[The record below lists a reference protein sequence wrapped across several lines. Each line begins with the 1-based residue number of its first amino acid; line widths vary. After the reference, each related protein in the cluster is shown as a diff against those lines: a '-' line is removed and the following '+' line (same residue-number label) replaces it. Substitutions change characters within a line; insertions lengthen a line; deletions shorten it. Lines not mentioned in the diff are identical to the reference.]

1 MTIWQMTEL
10 NLIQAFF
17 QDLAHS
23 FQSLGNAF
31 GVHIFPL
38 PVKTNEDNEWFD
50 EHRFFLYHYLG
61 VGRGICCGSFGTDV
75 RGAVLQMAPH
85 RQP

>member
-1 MTIWQMTEL
+1 MAEL
-10 NLIQAFF
+10 NRIKAFF

-50 EHRFFLYHYLG
+50 
-61 VGRGICCGSFGTDV
+61 
-75 RGAVLQMAPH
+75 
-85 RQP
+85 